1 MLIPTLLLA
10 LAATDPVPPPADHV
24 LNPHFDTT
32 TTPWR
37 FFLDQGTG
45 GQLDW
50 DSVRGDPTPGSAH
63 VGNLWYGERYDLWG
77 QCVTLA
83 PGALQVLGRVASQTQ
98 PGNACELRVSVV
110 DQHDCNVDARVLASY
125 FARNTRNDGT
135 FEALSVSGI
144 APAGAGAAFIALGH
158 VRDTF
163 APIGASDCWFDEV
176 GFVGDVVF
184 AGHFEP

>member
-10 LAATDPVPPPADHV
+10 FAATDAVPPPADHV
-24 LNPHFDTT
+24 LNPGFDTT

-37 FFLDQGTG
+37 FFLDRGSG

-50 DSVRGDPTPGSAH
+50 DSVRGDPAPGSAH

-77 QCVTLA
+77 QCVTLT
-83 PGALQVLGRVASQTQ
+83 PGAVQVLARVASQVQ
-98 PGNACELRVSVV
+98 AGNACELRVSVV
-110 DQHDCNVDARVLASY
+110 DLPNCNEGRVLAQF

-135 FEALSVSGI
+135 FEQLSAVGT
-144 APAGAGAAFIALGH
+144 APATAAGAFIALGH

-163 APIGASDCWFDEV
+163 APIGASDCWFDNV

-184 AGHFEP
+184 AGRFEP